1 MGTSGKKKL
10 RRTCKANLCIVRNK
24 PIASSNNCFKRSGG
38 SLCNII
44 TTHTQIKRIFYL
56 LIASPST
63 SSASASATASATTVN
78 ARMCRAFST
87 KSLLI
92 NFSLLCHSLKNAHFC
107 FLFESIRG
115 HCVKE
120 VILII
125 RAMPRSFAVCSLALS
140 NFESMLSKSKASVG
154 TTALCGKF
162 WFDTLP
168 KRPPLPPLGCG
179 ILPPAPLPPC
189 GADLSGGGGF
199 GFDVG
204 KPTCAAAA
212 KLVGFTYAGFA
223 ASR

>member
-1 MGTSGKKKL
+1 MSKK
-10 RRTCKANLCIVRNK
+10 
-24 PIASSNNCFKRSGG
+24 SSLSYF
-38 SLCNII
+38 
-44 TTHTQIKRIFYL
+44 
-56 LIASPST
+56 
-63 SSASASATASATTVN
+63 
-78 ARMCRAFST
+78 
-87 KSLLI
+87 
-92 NFSLLCHSLKNAHFC
+92 
-107 FLFESIRG
+107 
-115 HCVKE
+115 
-120 VILII
+120 
-125 RAMPRSFAVCSLALS
+125 AMPRSFAVCSLALS

-223 ASR
+223 ASMTFAGVGTDCAGTAPGRAGGGTNPAGCCCCCP